1 MTAHHRRAALTVNFP
16 LVNLQEMLGLEDLT
30 AFVALIRS
38 LLLELDNMIRGLDF
52 MTSKTVKHVTG
63 RTWFSPVKTL
73 TCEFSPR
80 SCSVMK

>member
-38 LLLELDNMIRGLDF
+38 LLLELDNMIGGLDF
-52 MTSKTVKHVTG
+52 MTPKTCYRLVKLVLSSK
-63 RTWFSPVKTL
+63 SNDNL
-73 TCEFSPR
+73 
-80 SCSVMK
+80 